1 MKSDII
7 TIARKELARFFSNKT
22 SACIAIVLPGL
33 LIYAMW
39 SFMGTALSDG
49 TKADET
55 KMPTIAVVNLP
66 ASIEPL
72 TADFEIIHLDVAPEG
87 DDIRAAIKQKE
98 YGAVVVF
105 PEDFDAAVTQ
115 RLLTRD
121 GAAPHVEVFYDST
134 QSESGTTFSLFKAV
148 LDGYKASLGDY
159 FNINTQGGTYD
170 VSDERS
176 RAGAVLVSIVPMI
189 LLIMIFSGCMSI
201 AAESIAGE
209 KERGTMATLL
219 ATPAKRSHIALGKVL
234 ALALIGL
241 AIAASSAI
249 GIFASLPNLTRGVVD
264 VNVYGVAEY
273 TLLGL
278 IIFSTALITVTVIAL
293 VSALA
298 KTTKEAQIYL
308 TPLMIVVALVGVLGM
323 FGDGAKTDIGFYFI
337 PLYNSIQ
344 CMIGIFTFDFQPV
357 NVVVCVASNLAYTGI
372 GVVALQRMFN
382 SERLMF
388 AR

>member
-55 KMPTIAVVNLP
+55 KMPTIAVVNFP

-121 GAAPHVEVFYDST
+121 GAAPHVGVFYDST

-148 LDGYKASLGDY
+148 LDGYKASMGDY

-176 RAGAVLVSIVPMI
+176 RAGAVPNR
-189 LLIMIFSGCMSI
+189 SG
-201 AAESIAGE
+201 
-209 KERGTMATLL
+209 
-219 ATPAKRSHIALGKVL
+219 
-234 ALALIGL
+234 
-241 AIAASSAI
+241 
-249 GIFASLPNLTRGVVD
+249 
-264 VNVYGVAEY
+264 
-273 TLLGL
+273 
-278 IIFSTALITVTVIAL
+278 
-293 VSALA
+293 
-298 KTTKEAQIYL
+298 
-308 TPLMIVVALVGVLGM
+308 
-323 FGDGAKTDIGFYFI
+323 
-337 PLYNSIQ
+337 
-344 CMIGIFTFDFQPV
+344 
-357 NVVVCVASNLAYTGI
+357 
-372 GVVALQRMFN
+372 
-382 SERLMF
+382 
-388 AR
+388 